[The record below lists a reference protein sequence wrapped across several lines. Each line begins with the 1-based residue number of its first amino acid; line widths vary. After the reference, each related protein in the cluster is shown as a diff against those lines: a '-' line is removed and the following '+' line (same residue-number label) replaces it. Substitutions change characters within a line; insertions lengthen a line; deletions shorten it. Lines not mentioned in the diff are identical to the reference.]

1 MLRNNPNDQV
11 LIDEFKE
18 HIKSPEANQAFQY
31 MLDWAD
37 SLEKYECYPTI
48 RKIGDGD
55 FRDFQFWRGENQDF
69 AFIPNKHEGLL
80 FYFREDRSKIKYP
93 PKSIRSRFPDANENT
108 SGEFTVRI
116 SSLEDAKAVSSFI
129 DDPFAT

>member
-1 MLRNNPNDQV
+1 MISA

-37 SLEKYECYPTI
+37 LLEGYECYPNI
-48 RKIGDGD
+48 KGVIKD
-55 FRDFQFWRGENQDF
+55 FRFYRGENQDF

-93 PKSIRSRFPDANENT
+93 PKSIHSRFRVEKDKKTE
-108 SGEFTVRI
+108 GELKVRI